1 MAKWMVAAKKADFE
15 QIAREYQITP
25 VLARL
30 LRNREIISDEDIRKF
45 LHGSMDD
52 LNDPLMMKDM
62 EKAAGIISGKI
73 RQGKRIRVI
82 GDYDVDGICSS
93 YLLKKGI
100 LSLGGKVDV
109 VIPHRMKD
117 GYGLND
123 SLIEE
128 AYKDGIDTIVTC
140 DNGIAAAPQIRLA
153 KEKGMTVVVTD
164 HHEVP
169 YEDTEEGRNYLL
181 PEADAVVDPKQPAC
195 EYPFKQICGAV
206 VAGKLV
212 HVLLTLF
219 DGTEADEEERQ

>member
-93 YLLKKGI
+93 YLLKK
-100 LSLGGKVDV
+100 V
-109 VIPHRMKD
+109 
-117 GYGLND
+117 
-123 SLIEE
+123 
-128 AYKDGIDTIVTC
+128 
-140 DNGIAAAPQIRLA
+140 
-153 KEKGMTVVVTD
+153 
-164 HHEVP
+164 
-169 YEDTEEGRNYLL
+169 
-181 PEADAVVDPKQPAC
+181 
-195 EYPFKQICGAV
+195 F
-206 VAGKLV
+206 
-212 HVLLTLF
+212 
-219 DGTEADEEERQ
+219 